1 MKKLSL
7 NSGNSR
13 KGDIRDNRIVVTYVF
28 PHLCKIV
35 PKYYSNDLL
44 PCYYQFKSFNVY
56 FCMLHGK
63 HRQFPQSGMFL
74 SLNETLKKGKKIERI
89 ALLL

>member
-1 MKKLSL
+1 
-7 NSGNSR
+7 
-13 KGDIRDNRIVVTYVF
+13 
-28 PHLCKIV
+28 
-35 PKYYSNDLL
+35 
-44 PCYYQFKSFNVY
+44 
-56 FCMLHGK
+56 MLHGK